1 MYRNFFKIAIRNL
14 VKNKTFSLLNIF
26 GLATGIT
33 CASLIFLW
41 VEDELTFD
49 QVHEKKENLYALRIN
64 ANFGGT
70 LYTLGS
76 TPRPMA
82 AAIKKEIPGIA
93 NTARISDEDQRKLFS
108 FSNKSLYAVGRYAD
122 PALFEMLSFH
132 FMQGNAKDAF
142 KQLYSLVITEKAALK
157 FFGTTKSVLGRT
169 LRLNNEQDYVITGV
183 VKDFPLN
190 STLQFE
196 WLAPYEVTIQERIA
210 RGEGGDEVD
219 WGSYGPF
226 TYVELEANVNPATV
240 NQQLKNFI
248 GRKKADQKSVAFLF
262 PMSDWRL
269 HSSFENGQQV
279 ASAQMKQLRMLSTIA
294 WIILL
299 IACINFMNLAT
310 ANSQKRSKEV
320 GMRKVLGAGKG
331 KLIHQFMGEALLLSG
346 FAMLVAV
353 GLLILVLPAFNQLME
368 KELSLN
374 LINPVHVLGLIAI
387 AAICGLVAGSYP
399 AFYLSSFR
407 PALVL
412 KKLNLKTG
420 GAAMIRRGLV
430 VLQFSASVV
439 FIISTIVV
447 FMQIQHVKNRE
458 LGFNK
463 ENLLEIDVQQDVSSM
478 LPVIK
483 QDLLQTGVV
492 ENMASAD
499 RIMIQGGNTDDRF
512 TWQGKAKD
520 NKVAIAFR
528 NVSPEYIATSGMQV
542 IEGKDFALNAA
553 TESSK
558 VIITESMAKL
568 MGEGSAVGKIIQ
580 SPRDNEEGVF
590 SNMTV
595 VGVISDYVYGDV
607 YGEAPGPVVFF
618 CKTTDRAR
626 LLYIRLRAASKLDEA
641 LGKIEAVMKKDNP
654 TFPFEYKFVD
664 DQFNELFKSEAQISK
679 ISTLF
684 AVLAVFISCLGLFG
698 LAAYTAERR
707 TKEISV
713 RKVLGASISSITG
726 LLSKEFLQLVFI
738 ACLVAFP
745 VAWYLMH
752 NWLQTY
758 AYRIVIKGWV
768 FFAAG
773 VMVMLIAVLTVSFQ
787 AVRAALENPV
797 ENLRRE

>member
-14 VKNKTFSLLNIF
+14 LKNRTFSLLNIF

-49 QVHEKKENLYALRIN
+49 QVHEKKENLYAVRIN

-93 NTARISDEDQRKLFS
+93 NTARISDEEQRKLFS

-122 PALFEMLSFH
+122 PALFDMLSFN
-132 FMQGNAKDAF
+132 FVQGNAKDAF

-157 FFGTTKSVLGRT
+157 FFGTAKAVLGKT
-169 LRLNNEQDYVITGV
+169 LRVNNEQDYVITGV

-196 WLAPYEVTIQERIA
+196 WLAPYDVTIQERIA
-210 RGEGGDEVD
+210 RGDGGDEVD
-219 WGSYGPF
+219 WGSFGPF
-226 TYVELEANVNPATV
+226 TYVELEANANLTTV
-240 NQQLKNFI
+240 NKQLKGFI
-248 GRKKADQKSVAFLF
+248 THKKADQKALSFLF

-269 HSSFENGQQV
+269 YSSFENGQQV
-279 ASAQMKQLRMLSTIA
+279 DSARMKQLRMLSTIA

-331 KLIHQFMGEALLLSG
+331 KLITQFMGEALLLSG

-353 GLLILVLPAFNQLME
+353 GLLVLVLPAFNQLME

-374 LINPVHVLGLIAI
+374 LVNPIHVLGLAAI
-387 AAICGLVAGSYP
+387 AGICGLVAGSYP

-463 ENLLEIDVQQDVSSM
+463 ENLIEIDVQQDVSSM

-492 ENMASAD
+492 ENVASAD
-499 RIMIQGGNTDDRF
+499 HTTIRGGNTDDRF
-512 TWQGKAKD
+512 NWQGKEKD
-520 NKVAIAFR
+520 NKVSLAVR
-528 NVSPEYIATSGMQV
+528 NVSPEFVATSGMQL
-542 IEGKDFALNAA
+542 IEGKDFMSNSAA
-553 TESSK
+553 ENSK

-568 MGEGSAVGKIIQ
+568 MGEGSAVGKILQ

-618 CKTTDRAR
+618 CQTTDRAK

-654 TFPFEYKFVD
+654 AFPFEYKFVD

-684 AVLAVFISCLGLFG
+684 AILAVFISCLGLFG

-713 RKVLGASISSITG
+713 RKVLGASISSITS

-738 ACLVAFP
+738 SCLVAFP
-745 VAWYLMH
+745 IAWYLMH

-758 AYRIVIKGWV
+758 AYRIEVKGWV

-773 VMVMLIAVLTVSFQ
+773 VMVMLVAVLTVSFQ
-787 AVRAALENPV
+787 AVRAALANPV
-797 ENLRRE
+797 ENLRGE

>member
-1 MYRNFFKIAIRNL
+1 MWKNYFQIAIRNL
-14 VKNKTFSLLNIF
+14 FKNRTFSLLNIF

-41 VEDELTFD
+41 VEDELTFN

-64 ANFGGT
+64 ANFGGD
-70 LYTLGS
+70 LYTLRS

-93 NTARISDEDQRKLFS
+93 NTARISDTEQRKLFS

-122 PALFEMLSFH
+122 PALLDMFSFS
-132 FMQGNAKDAF
+132 FVQGNAKNAF
-142 KQLYSLVITEKAALK
+142 TQLYSLVITEKAALK
-157 FFGTTKSVLGRT
+157 FFGTAKAVLGRT
-169 LRLNNEQDYVITGV
+169 LRVNNEQDYVITGV

-190 STLQFE
+190 SSLQFE

-210 RGEGGDEVD
+210 SGEGGDEVD

-226 TYVELEANVNPATV
+226 TYVELEANANLLTV
-240 NQQLKNFI
+240 NKQLKDFI
-248 GRKKADQKSVAFLF
+248 THKKADQKNVAFLF

-269 HSSFENGQQV
+269 NNSFENGQQV
-279 ASAQMKQLRMLSTIA
+279 DSARMKQLRMLSTIA

-331 KLIHQFMGEALLLSG
+331 KLIQQFMGEALFLSG
-346 FAMLVAV
+346 LAALMAV
-353 GLLILVLPAFNQLME
+353 VLIVLALPAFNQLME
-368 KELSLN
+368 KELSLD
-374 LINPVHVLGLIAI
+374 LVNPVHILGLLAI
-387 AAICGLVAGSYP
+387 ALICGLVAGSYP
-399 AFYLSSFR
+399 ALYLSSFR

-420 GAAMIRRGLV
+420 SAAMIRRGLV
-430 VLQFSASVV
+430 VMQFSASVV

-463 ENLLEIDVQQDVSSM
+463 ENLIEIDTQQDVSSI

-492 ENMASAD
+492 ENVASSD
-499 RIMIQGGNTDDRF
+499 RVMIQGGNTDDRF
-512 TWQGKAKD
+512 TWQAKAKD

-528 NVSPEYIATSGMQV
+528 NVSPEFIATSGMQL
-542 IEGKDFALNAA
+542 IEGKDFAPNSAA
-553 TESSK
+553 ENSK
-558 VIITESMAKL
+558 VIITQSMAKL
-568 MGEGSAVGKIIQ
+568 MGEESAVGKIIQ

-607 YGEAPGPVVFF
+607 YGENPGPVLFF
-618 CKTTDRAR
+618 CKTTDRAK
-626 LLYIRLRAASKLDEA
+626 LLYIRLKAASNLNEA

-654 TFPFEYKFVD
+654 AFPFEYKFVD
-664 DQFNELFKSEAQISK
+664 DQFNELFQSEAQISK
-679 ISTLF
+679 ISSLF

-713 RKVLGASISSITG
+713 RKVLGASVGSITG

-738 ACLVAFP
+738 SCLIAFP
-745 VAWYLMH
+745 IAWYLMH

-758 AYRIVIKGWV
+758 AYRIEVRGWV

-787 AVRAALENPV
+787 ALRAALANPV
-797 ENLRRE
+797 KSLRSE

>member
-1 MYRNFFKIAIRNL
+1 MYSNYLKIAVRNL
-14 VKNKTFSLLNIF
+14 IKNRTFSLLNIF
-26 GLATGIT
+26 GLAMGIT

-41 VEDELTFD
+41 LEDELTFD
-49 QVHEKKENLYALRIN
+49 QVHEKKENIYALRIN
-64 ANFGGT
+64 KDFGGT
-70 LYTLGS
+70 LYTIGS
-76 TPRPMA
+76 SPRPMA
-82 AAIKKEIPGIA
+82 AAIEKEIPGIV
-93 NTARISDEDQRKLFS
+93 NTARISDVEQRKLFS

-122 PALFEMLSFH
+122 PALLEMLTFN
-132 FMQGNAKDAF
+132 FVQGHAKDAF
-142 KQLYSLVITEKAALK
+142 KQLYSLVITEKTALK
-157 FFGTTKSVLGRT
+157 FFGTAKDVLGRT
-169 LRLNNEQDYVITGV
+169 LRMNNEKDYVITGV
-183 VKDFPLN
+183 VEDLPLN

-196 WLAPYEVTIQERIA
+196 WLAPYEITIQEA
-210 RGEGGDEVD
+210 LAFGGDATD

-226 TYVELEANVNPATV
+226 TYVELEPNANLAAINK
-240 NQQLKNFI
+240 QLKDFI
-248 GRKKADQKSVAFLF
+248 THKKDDQEAEAFLF
-262 PMSDWRL
+262 PMSAWHL
-269 HSSFENGQQV
+269 YNKFENGIQV
-279 ASAQMKQLRMLSTIA
+279 DSANLKQLRMLSTIA

-331 KLIHQFMGEALLLSG
+331 KLIYQFMGEALLLSG
-346 FAMLVAV
+346 VATSTALV
-353 GLLILVLPAFNQLME
+353 LIMLVLPAFNQLME
-368 KELSLN
+368 KDLSLN
-374 LINPVHVLGLIAI
+374 LVNPAHVLGLLAV
-387 AAICGLVAGSYP
+387 ALICGVVAGSYP
-399 AFYLSSFR
+399 ALYLSSFR
-407 PALVL
+407 PILVL

-463 ENLLEIDVQQDVSSM
+463 ENLIEIDPQQDVSNM

-492 ENMASAD
+492 ENVASAD
-499 RIMIQGGNTDDRF
+499 HSTIRGGNTDDRF
-512 TWQGKAKD
+512 TWQGKEKG
-520 NKVAIAFR
+520 NKAALAVR
-528 NVSPEYIATSGMQV
+528 NVSPEFVATTGLQL
-542 IEGKDFALNAA
+542 IEGKDFALNSA
-553 TESSK
+553 TENSK
-558 VIITESMAKL
+558 VIITQSMAKM

-580 SPRDNEEGVF
+580 SPRGTEEGVF
-590 SNMTV
+590 TNMTV

-607 YGEAPGPVVFF
+607 YGETPGPVVFF
-618 CKTTDRAR
+618 CQTTDRAKR
-626 LLYIRLRAASKLDEA
+626 LYVRLRAASKLDEA

-654 TFPFEYKFVD
+654 AFPFEYKFVD
-664 DQFNELFKSEAQISK
+664 DQFNEMFKTEARISK

-738 ACLVAFP
+738 ACLLAFP
-745 VAWYLMH
+745 IAWYLMR

-758 AYRIVIKGWV
+758 AYRIEISAWM

-773 VMVMLIAVLTVSFQ
+773 TTVMLIAVLTVSFQ
-787 AVRAALENPV
+787 AIRAALANPV
-797 ENLRRE
+797 KALQNE